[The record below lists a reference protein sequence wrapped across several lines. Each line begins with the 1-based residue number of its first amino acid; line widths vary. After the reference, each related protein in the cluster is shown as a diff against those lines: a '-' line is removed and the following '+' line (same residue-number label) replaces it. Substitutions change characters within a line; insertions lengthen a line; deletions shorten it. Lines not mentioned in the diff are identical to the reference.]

1 MELLIIK
8 QNEWL
13 QLNETIQHNQA
24 MQEINHPNKPIT
36 LQQTPTEQKTKH
48 IQINSTQTHP
58 KLN

>member
-24 MQEINHPNKPIT
+24 MQTNHPKKT
-36 LQQTPTEQKTKH
+36 VKLHQTNRKENQAHSAKCNTIKAKV
-48 IQINSTQTHP
+48 N
-58 KLN
+58 